1 MSANQDAPIK
11 VVSIRVK
18 RELWAEICRR
28 AEVLDLKTQ
37 EAIEIALKSYLFIPI
52 EDELN
57 ARKEGEDAFYNSL
70 RDLKPKRSKDLQV

>member
-18 RELWAEICRR
+18 KELWAEMCQRSG
-28 AEVLDLKTQ
+28 VLGLKTQ
-37 EAIEIALKSYLFIPI
+37 EVIEIALKSYLSIPI
-52 EDELN
+52 ENELI

-70 RDLKPKRSKDLQV
+70 HNLKPKRNKDLQV

>member
-18 RELWAEICRR
+18 KELWDEMCQRS
-28 AEVLDLKTQ
+28 EVLGLKTQ
-37 EAIEIALKSYLFIPI
+37 ETIEIALKSYLFIPI
-52 EDELN
+52 EDELI

-70 RDLKPKRSKDLQV
+70 HKSKTEA

>member
-18 RELWAEICRR
+18 KELWAEICQR

-52 EDELN
+52 EDELI

-70 RDLKPKRSKDLQV
+70 HKSKT